1 MKMRALI
8 AASVTASVLAG
19 CGAAVAN
26 QPSLQLAGLRSGDF
40 RADGVSTREVLV
52 RLANPMADAAMPYK
66 VLDRSLER
74 LGVISVAVP
83 QGQSPEAVVASL
95 AGKAGVAGASLNRRY
110 TFDRPVSVETFL
122 PAAFAPKFV
131 LNDPQA
137 GAQYHLALTEAEKA
151 WDIQP
156 GQKSVRLALVD
167 TGIDPKH
174 PDLLP
179 QLDPQVGLYNV
190 FTKDAK
196 VSDTHGHGTHTA
208 GIAAAAANNRE
219 GGAGMAPGV
228 SLMAV
233 QVLDANGSG
242 DSKSIAAGFIYAAD
256 QGAKV
261 ISASLGI
268 YRSDKVIEE
277 ALQYALDRDCS
288 IVASAGNNGAEND
301 PVKKPHLPSTYPGV
315 IEVAATDSKD
325 KTASFSNWGKTVTV
339 AAPGVDIISTLPNGK
354 YGKMSGTSMAAPG
367 AAGVVALIRS
377 QHPELKQA
385 EVKELLHKATEDK
398 GGVGFDVRFGHGRV
412 NALKAVQL

>member
-1 MKMRALI
+1 MRALI

-19 CGAAVAN
+19 CGASVVN
-26 QPSLQLAGLRSGDF
+26 QPGMQVAGLRHADF

-52 RLANPMADAAMPYK
+52 RLSNPMADTALPTK

-74 LGVISVAVP
+74 LGVVCLAIP
-83 QGQSPEAVVASL
+83 QGQSPEAFAASL
-95 AGKAGVAGASLNRRY
+95 AGKPGIAGASLNRRY
-110 TFDRPVSVETFL
+110 TFDRPVSVETIL
-122 PAAFAPKFV
+122 PANFTPKFA

-137 GAQYHLALTEAEKA
+137 AAQYHLGLTLAEKA

-156 GQKSVRLALVD
+156 GKKSVRLAVVD

-190 FTKDAK
+190 FTKDSK
-196 VSDTHGHGTHTA
+196 VLDNHGHGTHTA

-233 QVLDANGSG
+233 QVLDANGGG

-268 YRSDKVIEE
+268 YRSDKVIER
-277 ALQYALDRDCS
+277 ALQYALDKDCS

-315 IEVAATDSKD
+315 IEVAATDIND
-325 KTASFSNWGKTVTV
+325 KTAKFSNWGSTVTV

-377 QHPELKQA
+377 QRPNLKQA
-385 EVKELLHKATEDK
+385 EVKELLHKATDDK
-398 GGVGFDVRFGHGRV
+398 GGVGFDVRFGHGRI